1 MGQSVFS
8 FPPQSDRKS
17 ILHQTCTH
25 QSHSS
30 SCMARSCNWSE
41 QLQVL
46 SFRSSWEEAII
57 LLLKG
62 LLTYVM
68 RLSQFNW
75 AVRELAI
82 LCKRATSSIGEMFAH
97 LGLVLLLQGVKLALV
112 AVEVVIVRL
121 LSQVSH
127 HFAWWVVEVLL
138 RLTIWS

>member
-1 MGQSVFS
+1 M
-8 FPPQSDRKS
+8 
-17 ILHQTCTH
+17 
-25 QSHSS
+25 
-30 SCMARSCNWSE
+30 
-41 QLQVL
+41 L

-57 LLLKG
+57 LLLKV

-97 LGLVLLLQGVKLALV
+97 LGLVLLLQGVELALV
-112 AVEVVIVRL
+112 AVEVVIVGL